1 MRMGDATLG
10 EVLFI
15 RHPHTTANIGPEL
28 SGRTDVELS
37 PKGEEQRVRAV
48 EAICAWKP
56 DRIWTSPL
64 SRCHRVSDEA
74 AERLGLSCVDQDG
87 LCELSFGVMEGIKQN
102 AEGRYFSPDGTIEFP
117 WHFDD
122 EGHSIVAPGAET
134 FEEGVERAR
143 GLLKQLQGVE
153 GRTACVAH
161 GGIMRCLLCAAYG
174 GSMRFFWHMDIPNV
188 SSVIMRYTA
197 TGFRIRAFGLT
208 PEEVI
213 SRGAAPVVSATPW

>member
-1 MRMGDATLG
+1 MADPTLG
-10 EVLFI
+10 EVLFM
-15 RHPHTTANIGPEL
+15 RHPHTVANIGPEL
-28 SGRTDVELS
+28 SGRTDVPLS
-37 PKGEEQRVRAV
+37 DKGEGQRARAV
-48 EAICAWKP
+48 EAICAWQP

-74 AERLGLSCVDQDG
+74 AERLALTVQDQDN
-87 LCELSFGVMEGIKQN
+87 LIELSFGVMEGVKPDAQ
-102 AEGRYFSPDGTIEFP
+102 GRYVSPDGQVEFP

-122 EGHSIVAPGAET
+122 EGRSIVAEGAET
-134 FEEGVERAR
+134 FEQGVERAR
-143 GLLKQLQGVE
+143 ALLSQLQEVR

-174 GSMRFFWHMDIPNV
+174 GSMRFFWYMDIPNV

-213 SRGAAPVVSATPW
+213 ARGGAPTTSATPW